1 MMYVEVFK
9 EELGWATYKR
19 LRVISN
25 KTLFRIIMYIS
36 KKLRNR
42 AVLSFQKY
50 CMHCYVAHSNT
61 CFVEMVLRTIW

>member
-1 MMYVEVFK
+1 MMYDEVFK

-25 KTLFRIIMYIS
+25 KPLFKIIMYIS
-36 KKLRNR
+36 KILNR

-50 CMHCYVAHSNT
+50 CMLYGP
-61 CFVEMVLRTIW
+61 